1 MTAVTGPHP
10 AGAAK
15 APAAPGEAAPSP
27 VTGPPRETPVSPEPT
42 ARTEPR
48 PDPEP
53 DPGPPSGPDPEPR
66 PEAGT
71 RTGPP
76 SAVVD
81 PTAGLVVPRPQIN
94 RPRSRPYAL
103 VVRALGPVALLGLW
117 WGASATGLL
126 TPDVLASPAQVLD
139 AVGELWGNGQLTD
152 ALSTSLTRS
161 GLGLLIGLTA
171 GLVLGITT
179 GFTRLGDEL
188 LDSSL
193 QTLRTIPFLS
203 LVPLFMVWFGINETA
218 KILLIAVATTFPMYV
233 SASGGVRGTDRKLV
247 EAMRSFGL
255 GRLAIV
261 RQVVL
266 PGALPSLLAGLRLSM
281 TLSVIALIA
290 AEEINATEGIGYL
303 MSQAQSY
310 ARTDILAVCIL
321 VYGLLG
327 LIADVL
333 VRGLERV
340 LMPWRTAGPG
350 GGTR

>member
-1 MTAVTGPHP
+1 MTAPLITEKTPTRKPPTGKTPTRKP
-10 AGAAK
+10 
-15 APAAPGEAAPSP
+15 P
-27 VTGPPRETPVSPEPT
+27 TGKIPTGKTPTGETPTEETPTGRTLSEGTSTEKPPPANPPEDAPDT
-42 ARTEPR
+42 AHH
-48 PDPEP
+48 
-53 DPGPPSGPDPEPR
+53 
-66 PEAGT
+66 
-71 RTGPP
+71 
-76 SAVVD
+76 
-81 PTAGLVVPRPQIN
+81 TAGLVAPRPPVH
-94 RPRSRPYAL
+94 RARSRAYSL
-103 VVRALGPVALLGLW
+103 TVRALGPVLLLVLW
-117 WGASATGLL
+117 WASSATGLL
-126 TPDVLASPAQVLD
+126 TPDVLASPAQVVG
-139 AVGELWGNGQLTD
+139 AVGELWGNGQLPD
-152 ALSTSLTRS
+152 ALATSLTRS
-161 GLGLLIGLTA
+161 GLGLVVGLAAGLT
-171 GLVLGITT
+171 LGITT

-233 SASGGVRGTDRKLV
+233 STTGGVRNTDRKLV

-310 ARTDILAVCIL
+310 ARTDVLAVCIL

-327 LIADVL
+327 LTADVL

-350 GGTR
+350 GGAR

>member
-1 MTAVTGPHP
+1 MTAPVSSPS
-10 AGAAK
+10 A
-15 APAAPGEAAPSP
+15 AAPGPVQARPETESPTEETPEKEAAAE
-27 VTGPPRETPVSPEPT
+27 ETPETESP
-42 ARTEPR
+42 TEETPQKEAAAEVT
-48 PDPEP
+48 PVEATPVDAN
-53 DPGPPSGPDPEPR
+53 PP
-66 PEAGT
+66 
-71 RTGPP
+71 
-76 SAVVD
+76 
-81 PTAGLVVPRPQIN
+81 GLVLPRPQL
-94 RPRSRPYAL
+94 RRARSRTYSL
-103 VVRALGPVALLGLW
+103 TVRALGPVALLVLW
-117 WGASATGLL
+117 WVSSATGLL
-126 TPDVLASPAQVLD
+126 TPDVLASPPQVID
-139 AVGELWGNGQLTD
+139 AVGELWGNGQLSD
-152 ALSTSLTRS
+152 ALATSLTRS
-161 GLGLLIGLTA
+161 GIGLVIGLAA
-171 GLVLGITT
+171 GLALGITT

-233 SASGGVRGTDRKLV
+233 STVGGVRDTDRKLV
-247 EAMRSFGL
+247 EAMRAFGL

-327 LIADVL
+327 LSADVL

-350 GGTR
+350 GGAR

>member
-1 MTAVTGPHP
+1 MTAPLVTEKTSAEETPAGKSPTGETPAGKSPTEETPTGKHP
-10 AGAAK
+10 AEKSPTGNPSTGNPSTAK
-15 APAAPGEAAPSP
+15 TSEDAPGT
-27 VTGPPRETPVSPEPT
+27 VRH
-42 ARTEPR
+42 
-48 PDPEP
+48 
-53 DPGPPSGPDPEPR
+53 
-66 PEAGT
+66 
-71 RTGPP
+71 
-76 SAVVD
+76 
-81 PTAGLVVPRPQIN
+81 TAGLVAPRPPVH
-94 RPRSRPYAL
+94 RARSRAYSL
-103 VVRALGPVALLGLW
+103 TVRALGPVLLLVLW
-117 WGASATGLL
+117 WASSATGLL
-126 TPDVLASPAQVLD
+126 TPDVLASPAQVVG
-139 AVGELWGNGQLTD
+139 AVGELWGNGQLPD
-152 ALSTSLTRS
+152 ALATSLTRS
-161 GLGLLIGLTA
+161 GLGLVVGLAAGLT
-171 GLVLGITT
+171 LGITT

-233 SASGGVRGTDRKLV
+233 STTGGVRNTDRKLV

-310 ARTDILAVCIL
+310 ARTDVLAVCIL

-327 LIADVL
+327 LTADVL

-350 GGTR
+350 GGAR